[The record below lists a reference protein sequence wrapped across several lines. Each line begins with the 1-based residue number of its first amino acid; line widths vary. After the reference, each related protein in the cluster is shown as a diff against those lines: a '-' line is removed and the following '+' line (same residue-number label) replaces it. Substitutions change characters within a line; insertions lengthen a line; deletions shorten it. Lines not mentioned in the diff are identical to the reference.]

1 MTTLHT
7 LNALRRV
14 RLVAYLRPS
23 LPSWQHLHIHSHDY
37 HQAPFLFP
45 GIKSRSLST
54 KTPTGTPTPTP
65 TPPTTNH
72 HKEDKETKSINP
84 PNNNSASASLWT
96 QLQSWP
102 NRITL
107 TRMASTPLLAY
118 WIISDHPELA
128 LVGCT
133 LAGLSDYLD
142 GYLAKTYHMTTTV
155 GTYLDPLA
163 DKLVIN
169 VLAVSLWTCGVL
181 PGPLVALW
189 ATKDVVLV
197 AGTGLYLYRQQGS
210 ANFLKTSVASTG
222 ALKVQPSFLGKAN
235 TVLQFATL
243 GVGIVQPLALFGAT
257 PLLLSSLW

>member
-14 RLVAYLRPS
+14 RLVASLRPS
-23 LPSWQHLHIHSHDY
+23 LSSWRHLHLHSHDY

-45 GIKSRSLST
+45 EIKSRSLST
-54 KTPTGTPTPTP
+54 NPPTP

-72 HKEDKETKSINP
+72 RKEDKETKNINP
-84 PNNNSASASLWT
+84 PNNNSASLWT

-189 ATKDVVLV
+189 ATKDVLLV
-197 AGTGLYLYRQQGS
+197 AGTGLYLYQQQGS

-222 ALKVQPSFLGKAN
+222 ALKVQPTFLGKAN

-243 GVGIVQPLALFGAT
+243 SVGIVQPLALFGAT
-257 PLLLSSLW
+257 PLFLNSLW

>member
-7 LNALRRV
+7 LNTLRRV
-14 RLVAYLRPS
+14 RLVASLRPS
-23 LPSWQHLHIHSHDY
+23 LSSWQHLHLHSHDY
-37 HQAPFLFP
+37 HQPPFLFP
-45 GIKSRSLST
+45 GIKIRSLST
-54 KTPTGTPTPTP
+54 KTP
-65 TPPTTNH
+65 PPSPPITNH
-72 HKEDKETKSINP
+72 DKKGKETKSIDP
-84 PNNNSASASLWT
+84 PNNNSSSANLWT

-107 TRMASTPLLAY
+107 TRMVSTPLLAY
-118 WIISDHPELA
+118 WIIFDHPELA

-142 GYLAKTYHMTTTV
+142 GYLAKTYNMTTTV

-189 ATKDVVLV
+189 ASKDAVLV

-257 PLLLSSLW
+257 PLLLNSLW